1 MTLTILLWL
10 MTPYQKHSKPK
21 SCKILIPAVY
31 TSSFHAFIHVWEPD
45 LEVAEAVAK
54 A

>member
-1 MTLTILLWL
+1 MTWETFLEPFKNPNHVKFW
-10 MTPYQKHSKPK
+10 YQ
-21 SCKILIPAVY
+21 LY
-31 TSSFHAFIHVWEPD
+31 TSSFHAFIHVWETD